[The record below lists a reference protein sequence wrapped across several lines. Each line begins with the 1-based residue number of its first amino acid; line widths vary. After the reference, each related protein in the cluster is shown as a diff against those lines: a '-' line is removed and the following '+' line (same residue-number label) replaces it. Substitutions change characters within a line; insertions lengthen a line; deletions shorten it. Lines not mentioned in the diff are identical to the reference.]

1 MTDQVAKTILVAEDD
16 HLNMRYLRNL
26 LENNGW
32 HVESAFNGVQ
42 AIEKLRNCKIDL
54 ILMDGSMPVMNG
66 FEATKLIRQN
76 EQKAASR
83 IPIIALTGYASE
95 EDKQN
100 ILLAGMDDYLIKP
113 IDENV
118 LMELIQ
124 KHFSRL
130 QVNSPL

>member
-1 MTDQVAKTILVAEDD
+1 MTDQVARTILIAEDD

-32 HVESAFNGVQ
+32 QVESAFNGVQ
-42 AIEKLRNCKIDL
+42 VIEKLRNCKIDL

-66 FEATKLIRQN
+66 FEATKQIRQN
-76 EQKAASR
+76 EQETASR

-95 EDKQN
+95 EDKHN
-100 ILLAGMDDYLIKP
+100 ILLAGMDDYVIKP

-118 LMELIQ
+118 LMELIH

-130 QVNSPL
+130 QLNSPL